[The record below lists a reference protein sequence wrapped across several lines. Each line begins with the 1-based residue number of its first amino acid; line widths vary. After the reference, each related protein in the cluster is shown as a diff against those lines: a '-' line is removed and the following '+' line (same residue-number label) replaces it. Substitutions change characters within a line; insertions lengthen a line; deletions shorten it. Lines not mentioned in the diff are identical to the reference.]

1 MSNSNYNLNNGTN
14 NNYNLNGNNYNFN
27 SNSSN
32 NNYQSNGSS
41 LVSYATS
48 AEQATFYRKTY
59 SHVAMALL
67 AFIVVEAILIKIVP
81 ENLIV
86 YMVSSPFIWLLIL
99 GGFWLGS
106 MLANKWTQA
115 QDRSIQYRGLGIYV
129 LLEAII
135 FLPMIY
141 IAMEF
146 SEGLAIISQAGIITL
161 SLFAG
166 LTAVVFLTRID
177 FSFLR
182 SVLVIGGFVA
192 LGLIVAGA
200 IFGFDLGLW
209 FSLAMVALAAGG
221 ILYETY
227 NIKNIYSPDQYVAA
241 SLQLFSSVMLLF
253 WYVLRI
259 FLSRRD

>member
-1 MSNSNYNLNNGTN
+1 MSN
-14 NNYNLNGNNYNFN
+14 NNYNLNNNSNSNNGYNLNFNNNYNTN
-27 SNSSN
+27 YQN
-32 NNYQSNGSS
+32 NNAPE
-41 LVSYATS
+41 LVSYATNI
-48 AEQATFYRKTY
+48 EQATFYRKTY
-59 SHVAMALL
+59 SHVAIALL
-67 AFIVVEAILIKIVP
+67 AFIVVEAILINTVP
-81 ENLIV
+81 ESLIFS
-86 YMVSSPFIWLLIL
+86 MVSSPFVWLFIL

-115 QDRSIQYRGLGIYV
+115 QDKSTQYRGLGIYV

-141 IAMEF
+141 IAIDL
-146 SEGLAIISQAGIITL
+146 SDGLAIISQAGIITL

-166 LTAVVFLTRID
+166 LTAVVFLTRVD

-182 SVLVIGGFVA
+182 TVLVVGGFLA

-200 IFGFDLGLW
+200 LFNFDLGLW
-209 FSLAMVALAAGG
+209 FSAAMVALAAGG

-227 NIKNIYSPDQYVAA
+227 NIKNVYSTDQYVAA
-241 SLQLFSSVMLLF
+241 ALQLFSSVMLLF

-259 FLSRRD
+259 LLSRRN

>member
-1 MSNSNYNLNNGTN
+1 MSN
-14 NNYNLNGNNYNFN
+14 NNYNLNNNSNSNNGYNLNFNNNYNTN
-27 SNSSN
+27 YQN
-32 NNYQSNGSS
+32 NNAPE
-41 LVSYATS
+41 LVSYATNI
-48 AEQATFYRKTY
+48 EQATFYRKTY
-59 SHVAMALL
+59 SHVAIALL
-67 AFIVVEAILIKIVP
+67 AFIVVEAILINTVP
-81 ENLIV
+81 ESLIFS
-86 YMVSSPFIWLLIL
+86 MVSSPFVWLFIL

-115 QDRSIQYRGLGIYV
+115 QDKSTQYRGLGIYV

-141 IAMEF
+141 IAIDL
-146 SEGLAIISQAGIITL
+146 SDGLAIISQAGIITL

-166 LTAVVFLTRID
+166 LTAVVFLTRVD

-182 SVLVIGGFVA
+182 TVLVVGGFLA

-200 IFGFDLGLW
+200 LFRFDLGLW
-209 FSLAMVALAAGG
+209 FSVAMVALAAGG

-227 NIKNIYSPDQYVAA
+227 NIKNVYSTDQYVAA
-241 SLQLFSSVMLLF
+241 ALQLFSSVMLLF

-259 FLSRRD
+259 LLSRRN

>member
-1 MSNSNYNLNNGTN
+1 MSNKNYNLNNNSNSNNGYNLNFN
-14 NNYNLNGNNYNFN
+14 NNYNTNYQ
-27 SNSSN
+27 N
-32 NNYQSNGSS
+32 NNAPE
-41 LVSYATS
+41 LVSYATNI
-48 AEQATFYRKTY
+48 EQATFYRKTY
-59 SHVAMALL
+59 SHVAIALL
-67 AFIVVEAILIKIVP
+67 AFIVVEAILINTVP
-81 ENLIV
+81 ESLIFS
-86 YMVSSPFIWLLIL
+86 MVSSPFVWLFIL

-115 QDRSIQYRGLGIYV
+115 QDKSTQYRGLGIYV

-141 IAMEF
+141 IAIDL
-146 SEGLAIISQAGIITL
+146 SDGLAIISQAGIITL

-166 LTAVVFLTRID
+166 LTAVVFLTRVD

-182 SVLVIGGFVA
+182 TILVVGGFLA

-200 IFGFDLGLW
+200 LFSFDLGLW
-209 FSLAMVALAAGG
+209 FSVAMVALAAGG

-227 NIKNIYSPDQYVAA
+227 NIKNVYSTDQYVAA
-241 SLQLFSSVMLLF
+241 ALQLFSSVMLLF

-259 FLSRRD
+259 LLSRRN

>member
-1 MSNSNYNLNNGTN
+1 MSN
-14 NNYNLNGNNYNFN
+14 NNYNLNNNSNSNNGYNLNFNNNYNTN
-27 SNSSN
+27 YQN
-32 NNYQSNGSS
+32 NNAPE
-41 LVSYATS
+41 LVSYATNI
-48 AEQATFYRKTY
+48 EQATFYRKTY
-59 SHVAMALL
+59 SHVAIALL
-67 AFIVVEAILIKIVP
+67 AFIVVEAILINTVP
-81 ENLIV
+81 ESLIFS
-86 YMVSSPFIWLLIL
+86 MVSSPFVWLFIL

-115 QDRSIQYRGLGIYV
+115 QDKSTQYRGLGIYV

-141 IAMEF
+141 IAIDL
-146 SEGLAIISQAGIITL
+146 SDGLAIISQAGIITL

-166 LTAVVFLTRID
+166 LTAVVFLTRVD

-182 SVLVIGGFVA
+182 TILVVGGFLA

-200 IFGFDLGLW
+200 LFRFDLGLW
-209 FSLAMVALAAGG
+209 FSVAMVALAAGG

-227 NIKNIYSPDQYVAA
+227 NIKNVYSTDQYVAA
-241 SLQLFSSVMLLF
+241 ALQLFSSVMLLL

-259 FLSRRD
+259 LLSRRN

>member
-1 MSNSNYNLNNGTN
+1 MSN
-14 NNYNLNGNNYNFN
+14 NNYNLNNNSNSNNGHNLNFNNNYNTN
-27 SNSSN
+27 YQN
-32 NNYQSNGSS
+32 NNTPE
-41 LVSYATS
+41 LVSYATNV
-48 AEQATFYRKTY
+48 EQATFYRKTY
-59 SHVAMALL
+59 SHVAIALL
-67 AFIVVEAILIKIVP
+67 AFIVVEAILINTVP
-81 ENLIV
+81 ESLIFS
-86 YMVSSPFIWLLIL
+86 MVSSPFVWLFIL

-115 QDRSIQYRGLGIYV
+115 QDKSTQYRGLGIYV

-141 IAMEF
+141 IAIDL
-146 SEGLAIISQAGIITL
+146 SDGLAIISQAGIITL

-166 LTAVVFLTRID
+166 LTAVVFLTRVD

-182 SVLVIGGFVA
+182 TILVVGGFLA

-200 IFGFDLGLW
+200 LFRFDLGLW
-209 FSLAMVALAAGG
+209 FSVAMVALAAGG

-227 NIKNIYSPDQYVAA
+227 NIKNVYSTDQYVAA
-241 SLQLFSSVMLLF
+241 ALQLFSSVMLLF

-259 FLSRRD
+259 LLSRRN

>member
-1 MSNSNYNLNNGTN
+1 MSN
-14 NNYNLNGNNYNFN
+14 NNYNLNNNSNSNNSYNLNFNNNYNPN
-27 SNSSN
+27 YQN
-32 NNYQSNGSS
+32 NNAPE
-41 LVSYATS
+41 LVSYATNV
-48 AEQATFYRKTY
+48 EQATFYRKTY
-59 SHVAMALL
+59 SHVAIALL
-67 AFIVVEAILIKIVP
+67 AFIVVEAILINIVP
-81 ENLIV
+81 ESLIIS
-86 YMVSSPFIWLLIL
+86 MVSSPFVWLLIL

-106 MLANKWTQA
+106 MLANKWVQA
-115 QDRSIQYRGLGIYV
+115 QDRSTQYRGLGIYV

-141 IAMEF
+141 IAMDL

-166 LTAVVFLTRID
+166 LTAVVFLTRVD

-182 SVLVIGGFVA
+182 TILVVGGFLA

-200 IFGFDLGLW
+200 LFSFDLGLW
-209 FSLAMVALAAGG
+209 FSVAMVALAAGG

-227 NIKNIYSPDQYVAA
+227 NIKNVYSTDQYVAA
-241 SLQLFSSVMLLF
+241 ALQLFSSVMLLF

-259 FLSRRD
+259 LLSRRN

>member
-1 MSNSNYNLNNGTN
+1 MGN
-14 NNYNLNGNNYNFN
+14 NNYNLNNNSNSNNSYNLNFSNNYNTN
-27 SNSSN
+27 YQN
-32 NNYQSNGSS
+32 NNAPE
-41 LVSYATS
+41 LVSYATNI
-48 AEQATFYRKTY
+48 EQATFYRKTY
-59 SHVAMALL
+59 SHVAIALL
-67 AFIVVEAILIKIVP
+67 AFIVVEAILINIVP
-81 ENLIV
+81 PKLIIS
-86 YMVSSPFIWLLIL
+86 MVSSPFVWLLIL

-115 QDRSIQYRGLGIYV
+115 QDRSTQYRGLGIYV

-141 IAMEF
+141 IAMDL

-166 LTAVVFLTRID
+166 LTAVVFLTRVD

-200 IFGFDLGLW
+200 IFSFDLGLW
-209 FSLAMVALAAGG
+209 FSVAMVALAAGG

-227 NIKNIYSPDQYVAA
+227 NIKNVYSTDQYVAA
-241 SLQLFSSVMLLF
+241 ALQLFSSVMLLF
-253 WYVLRI
+253 WYILRI
-259 FLSRRD
+259 LLSKRD

>member
-1 MSNSNYNLNNGTN
+1 MSN
-14 NNYNLNGNNYNFN
+14 NNYNLNNNSNSNNGHNLNFNNNYNTN
-27 SNSSN
+27 YQN
-32 NNYQSNGSS
+32 NNTPE
-41 LVSYATS
+41 LVSYATNV
-48 AEQATFYRKTY
+48 EQATFYRKTY
-59 SHVAMALL
+59 SHVAIALL
-67 AFIVVEAILIKIVP
+67 AFIVVEAILINTVP
-81 ENLIV
+81 ESLIFS
-86 YMVSSPFIWLLIL
+86 MVSSPFVWLFIL

-115 QDRSIQYRGLGIYV
+115 QDKSTQYRGLGIYV

-141 IAMEF
+141 IAIDL
-146 SEGLAIISQAGIITL
+146 SDGLAIISQAGIITL

-166 LTAVVFLTRID
+166 LTAVVFLTRVD

-182 SVLVIGGFVA
+182 TILVVGGFLA

-200 IFGFDLGLW
+200 LFSFDLGLW
-209 FSLAMVALAAGG
+209 FSVAMVALAAGG

-227 NIKNIYSPDQYVAA
+227 NIKNVYSTDQYVAA
-241 SLQLFSSVMLLF
+241 ALQLFSSVMLLF

-259 FLSRRD
+259 LLSRRN

>member
-1 MSNSNYNLNNGTN
+1 MSN
-14 NNYNLNGNNYNFN
+14 NNYNLNNNSNSNNGYNLNFNNNYNTN
-27 SNSSN
+27 YQN
-32 NNYQSNGSS
+32 NNAPE
-41 LVSYATS
+41 LVSYATNV
-48 AEQATFYRKTY
+48 EQATFYRKTY
-59 SHVAMALL
+59 SHVAIALL
-67 AFIVVEAILIKIVP
+67 AFIVVEAILINTVP
-81 ENLIV
+81 ESLIFS
-86 YMVSSPFIWLLIL
+86 MVSSPFVWLFIL

-115 QDRSIQYRGLGIYV
+115 QDKSTQYRGLGIYV

-141 IAMEF
+141 IAIDL
-146 SEGLAIISQAGIITL
+146 SDGLAIISQAGIITL

-166 LTAVVFLTRID
+166 LTAVVFLTRVD

-182 SVLVIGGFVA
+182 TILVVGGFVA
-192 LGLIVAGA
+192 FGLIVAGG
-200 IFGFDLGLW
+200 IFGFNLGLW

-227 NIKNIYSPDQYVAA
+227 KIKNVYSTDQYVAA
-241 SLQLFSSVMLLF
+241 ALQLFSSVMLLF

-259 FLSRRD
+259 LLSRRN

>member
-1 MSNSNYNLNNGTN
+1 MSN
-14 NNYNLNGNNYNFN
+14 NNYNLNNNSNSNNGYNLNFNNNYNTN
-27 SNSSN
+27 YQN
-32 NNYQSNGSS
+32 NNAPE
-41 LVSYATS
+41 LVSYATNV
-48 AEQATFYRKTY
+48 EQATFYRKTY
-59 SHVAMALL
+59 SHVAIALL
-67 AFIVVEAILIKIVP
+67 AFIVVEAILINTVP
-81 ENLIV
+81 ESLIFS
-86 YMVSSPFIWLLIL
+86 MVSSPFVWLFIL

-115 QDRSIQYRGLGIYV
+115 QDKSTQYRGLGIYV

-141 IAMEF
+141 IAIDL
-146 SEGLAIISQAGIITL
+146 SDGLAIISQAGIITL

-166 LTAVVFLTRID
+166 LTTVVFLTRVD

-182 SVLVIGGFVA
+182 TILVVGGFLA

-200 IFGFDLGLW
+200 LFRFDLGLW
-209 FSLAMVALAAGG
+209 FSVAMVALAAGG

-227 NIKNIYSPDQYVAA
+227 NIKNVYSTDQYVAA
-241 SLQLFSSVMLLF
+241 ALQLFSSVMLLF

-259 FLSRRD
+259 LLSRRN

>member
-1 MSNSNYNLNNGTN
+1 MSN
-14 NNYNLNGNNYNFN
+14 NNYNLNNN
-27 SNSSN
+27 SNSNNGYNLNFNTNYNTNYQN
-32 NNYQSNGSS
+32 NNTPE
-41 LVSYATS
+41 LVSYATNV
-48 AEQATFYRKTY
+48 EQATFYRKTY

-67 AFIVVEAILIKIVP
+67 AFIVIEAILINTVP
-81 ENLIV
+81 ESLIV
-86 YMVSSPFIWLLIL
+86 SMVSSPFVWLFIL

-106 MLANKWTQA
+106 MLANKWVQA
-115 QDRSIQYRGLGIYV
+115 QDRSTQYRGLGIYV

-141 IAMEF
+141 IAIDL
-146 SEGLAIISQAGIITL
+146 SDGLAIISQAGIITL

-166 LTAVVFLTRID
+166 LTAVVFLTRVD

-182 SVLVIGGFVA
+182 TILVVGGFLA

-200 IFGFDLGLW
+200 LFRFDLGLW
-209 FSLAMVALAAGG
+209 FSVAMVALAAGG

-227 NIKNIYSPDQYVAA
+227 NIKNVYSTDQYVAA
-241 SLQLFSSVMLLF
+241 ALQLFSSVMLLF

-259 FLSRRD
+259 LLSRRN

>member
-1 MSNSNYNLNNGTN
+1 MSN
-14 NNYNLNGNNYNFN
+14 NNYNLNNNSNSNNSYNLNFNNNYNTN
-27 SNSSN
+27 YQN
-32 NNYQSNGSS
+32 NNAPE
-41 LVSYATS
+41 LVSYATNI
-48 AEQATFYRKTY
+48 EQATFYRKTY
-59 SHVAMALL
+59 SHVAIALL
-67 AFIVVEAILIKIVP
+67 AFIVVEAILINTVP
-81 ENLIV
+81 ESLIFS
-86 YMVSSPFIWLLIL
+86 MVSSPFVWLFIL

-115 QDRSIQYRGLGIYV
+115 QDKSTQYRGLGIYV

-141 IAMEF
+141 IAIDL
-146 SEGLAIISQAGIITL
+146 SDGLAIISQAGIITL

-166 LTAVVFLTRID
+166 LTAVVFLTRVD

-182 SVLVIGGFVA
+182 TILVVGGFLA

-200 IFGFDLGLW
+200 LFNFDLGLW
-209 FSLAMVALAAGG
+209 FSVAMVALAAGG

-227 NIKNIYSPDQYVAA
+227 NIKNVYSTDQYVAA
-241 SLQLFSSVMLLF
+241 ALQLFSSVMLLF

-259 FLSRRD
+259 LLSRRN

>member
-1 MSNSNYNLNNGTN
+1 MSN
-14 NNYNLNGNNYNFN
+14 NNYNLNNNSNSNNGYNLNFNNNYNTN
-27 SNSSN
+27 YQN
-32 NNYQSNGSS
+32 NNTPE
-41 LVSYATS
+41 LVSYATNV
-48 AEQATFYRKTY
+48 EQATFYRKTY
-59 SHVAMALL
+59 SHVAIALL
-67 AFIVVEAILIKIVP
+67 AFIVVEAILINTVP
-81 ENLIV
+81 ESLIFS
-86 YMVSSPFIWLLIL
+86 MVSSPFVWLFIL

-115 QDRSIQYRGLGIYV
+115 QDKSTQYRGLGIYV

-141 IAMEF
+141 IAIDL
-146 SEGLAIISQAGIITL
+146 SDGLAIISQAGIITL

-166 LTAVVFLTRID
+166 LTAVVFLTRVD

-182 SVLVIGGFVA
+182 TVLVVGGFLA

-200 IFGFDLGLW
+200 LFRFDLGLW
-209 FSLAMVALAAGG
+209 FSVAMVALAAGG

-227 NIKNIYSPDQYVAA
+227 NIKNVYSTDQYVAA
-241 SLQLFSSVMLLF
+241 ALQLFSSVMLLF

-259 FLSRRD
+259 LLSRRN

>member
-1 MSNSNYNLNNGTN
+1 MSN
-14 NNYNLNGNNYNFN
+14 NNYNLNNNSNSNNGYNLNFNNNYNTN
-27 SNSSN
+27 YQN
-32 NNYQSNGSS
+32 NNAPE
-41 LVSYATS
+41 LVSYATNI
-48 AEQATFYRKTY
+48 EQATFYRKTY
-59 SHVAMALL
+59 SHVAIALL
-67 AFIVVEAILIKIVP
+67 AFIVVEAILINTVP
-81 ENLIV
+81 ESLIV
-86 YMVSSPFIWLLIL
+86 SMVSSPFVWLFIL

-115 QDRSIQYRGLGIYV
+115 QDKSTQYRGLGIYV

-141 IAMEF
+141 IAIDL
-146 SEGLAIISQAGIITL
+146 SDGLAIISQAGIITL

-166 LTAVVFLTRID
+166 LTAVVFLTRVD

-182 SVLVIGGFVA
+182 TILVVGGFLA

-200 IFGFDLGLW
+200 LFSFDLGLW
-209 FSLAMVALAAGG
+209 FSVAMIALAAGG

-227 NIKNIYSPDQYVAA
+227 NIKNVYSTDQYVAA
-241 SLQLFSSVMLLF
+241 ALQLFSSVMLLF

-259 FLSRRD
+259 LLSRRN

>member
-1 MSNSNYNLNNGTN
+1 MSN
-14 NNYNLNGNNYNFN
+14 NNYNLNNNSNSNNGYNLNLNNNYNTN
-27 SNSSN
+27 YQN
-32 NNYQSNGSS
+32 NNTPE
-41 LVSYATS
+41 LVSYATNI
-48 AEQATFYRKTY
+48 EQATFYRKTY
-59 SHVAMALL
+59 SHVAIALL
-67 AFIVVEAILIKIVP
+67 AFIVVEAILINTVP
-81 ENLIV
+81 ESLIFS
-86 YMVSSPFIWLLIL
+86 MVSSPFVWLFIL

-115 QDRSIQYRGLGIYV
+115 QDKSTQYRGLGIYV

-141 IAMEF
+141 IAIDL
-146 SEGLAIISQAGIITL
+146 SDGLAIISQAGIITL

-166 LTAVVFLTRID
+166 LTAVVFLTRVD

-182 SVLVIGGFVA
+182 TILVVGGFLA

-200 IFGFDLGLW
+200 LFSFDLGLW
-209 FSLAMVALAAGG
+209 FSVAMVALAAGG

-227 NIKNIYSPDQYVAA
+227 NIKNVYSTDQYVAA
-241 SLQLFSSVMLLF
+241 ALQLFSSVMLLF

-259 FLSRRD
+259 LLSRRN

>member
-1 MSNSNYNLNNGTN
+1 MSN
-14 NNYNLNGNNYNFN
+14 NNYNLNNNSNSNNSYNLNFNNNYNTN
-27 SNSSN
+27 YQN
-32 NNYQSNGSS
+32 NNAPE
-41 LVSYATS
+41 LVSYATNI
-48 AEQATFYRKTY
+48 EQATFYRKTY

-67 AFIVVEAILIKIVP
+67 AFIVVEAILINIVP
-81 ENLIV
+81 ESLIV
-86 YMVSSPFIWLLIL
+86 SMVSSPFVWLLIL

-115 QDRSIQYRGLGIYV
+115 QDKSTQYRGLGIYV

-141 IAMEF
+141 IAIDL
-146 SEGLAIISQAGIITL
+146 SDGLAIISQAGIITL

-166 LTAVVFLTRID
+166 LTAVVFLTRVD

-182 SVLVIGGFVA
+182 TILVVGGFLA

-200 IFGFDLGLW
+200 LFSFDLGLW
-209 FSLAMVALAAGG
+209 FSVAMVALAAGG

-227 NIKNIYSPDQYVAA
+227 NIKNVYSTDQYVAA
-241 SLQLFSSVMLLF
+241 ALQLFSSVMLLF

-259 FLSRRD
+259 LLSRRN

>member
-1 MSNSNYNLNNGTN
+1 MSN
-14 NNYNLNGNNYNFN
+14 NNYNLNNNSNSNNGYNLNFNNNYNTN
-27 SNSSN
+27 YQN
-32 NNYQSNGSS
+32 NNAPE
-41 LVSYATS
+41 LVSYATNI
-48 AEQATFYRKTY
+48 EQATFYRKTY
-59 SHVAMALL
+59 SHVAIALL
-67 AFIVVEAILIKIVP
+67 AFIVVEAILINIVP
-81 ENLIV
+81 EKLIIS
-86 YMVSSPFIWLLIL
+86 MVSSPFVWLFIL

-115 QDRSIQYRGLGIYV
+115 QDKSTQYRGLGIYV

-141 IAMEF
+141 IAIDL
-146 SEGLAIISQAGIITL
+146 SDGLAIISQAGIITL

-166 LTAVVFLTRID
+166 LTAVVFLTRVD

-182 SVLVIGGFVA
+182 TVLVVGGFLA

-200 IFGFDLGLW
+200 LFRFDLGLW
-209 FSLAMVALAAGG
+209 FSVAMVALAAGG

-227 NIKNIYSPDQYVAA
+227 NIKNVYSTDQYVAA
-241 SLQLFSSVMLLF
+241 ALQLFSSVMLLF

-259 FLSRRD
+259 LLSRRN

>member
-1 MSNSNYNLNNGTN
+1 MSN
-14 NNYNLNGNNYNFN
+14 NNYNLNNNSNSNNGYNLNFNNNYNTN
-27 SNSSN
+27 YQN
-32 NNYQSNGSS
+32 NNAPE
-41 LVSYATS
+41 LVSYATNI
-48 AEQATFYRKTY
+48 EQATFYRKTY
-59 SHVAMALL
+59 SHVAIALL
-67 AFIVVEAILIKIVP
+67 AFIVVEAILINTVP
-81 ENLIV
+81 ENLIFS
-86 YMVSSPFIWLLIL
+86 MVSSPFVWLFIL

-115 QDRSIQYRGLGIYV
+115 QDKSTQYRGLGIYV

-141 IAMEF
+141 IAMDL
-146 SEGLAIISQAGIITL
+146 SDGLAIISQAGIITL

-166 LTAVVFLTRID
+166 LTAVVFLTRVD

-182 SVLVIGGFVA
+182 TVLVVGGFLA

-200 IFGFDLGLW
+200 LFSFDLGLW
-209 FSLAMVALAAGG
+209 FSVAMIALAAGG

-227 NIKNIYSPDQYVAA
+227 NIKNVYSTDQYVAA
-241 SLQLFSSVMLLF
+241 ALQLFSSVMLLF

-259 FLSRRD
+259 LLSRRN

>member
-1 MSNSNYNLNNGTN
+1 MSN
-14 NNYNLNGNNYNFN
+14 NNYNLNNNSNSNNGYNLNFNNNYNTN
-27 SNSSN
+27 YQN
-32 NNYQSNGSS
+32 NNAPE
-41 LVSYATS
+41 LVSYATNI
-48 AEQATFYRKTY
+48 EQATFYRKTY
-59 SHVAMALL
+59 SHVAIALL
-67 AFIVVEAILIKIVP
+67 AFIVVEAILINTVP
-81 ENLIV
+81 ESLIV
-86 YMVSSPFIWLLIL
+86 SMVSSPFVWLFIL

-115 QDRSIQYRGLGIYV
+115 QDKSTQYRGLGIYV

-141 IAMEF
+141 IAIDL
-146 SEGLAIISQAGIITL
+146 SDGLAIISQAGIITL

-166 LTAVVFLTRID
+166 LTAVVFLTRVD

-182 SVLVIGGFVA
+182 TILVVGGFLA

-200 IFGFDLGLW
+200 LFNFDLGLW
-209 FSLAMVALAAGG
+209 FSVAMVALAAGG

-227 NIKNIYSPDQYVAA
+227 NIKNVYSTDQYVAA
-241 SLQLFSSVMLLF
+241 ALQLFSSVMLLF

-259 FLSRRD
+259 LLSRRN

>member
-1 MSNSNYNLNNGTN
+1 MSN
-14 NNYNLNGNNYNFN
+14 NNYNLNNNSNSNNGYNLNFNNNYNTN
-27 SNSSN
+27 YQN
-32 NNYQSNGSS
+32 NNAPE
-41 LVSYATS
+41 LVSYATNV
-48 AEQATFYRKTY
+48 EQATFYRKTY
-59 SHVAMALL
+59 SHVAIALL
-67 AFIVVEAILIKIVP
+67 AFIVVEAILINIVP
-81 ENLIV
+81 EKLIIS
-86 YMVSSPFIWLLIL
+86 MVSSPFVWLLIL

-115 QDRSIQYRGLGIYV
+115 QDRSTQYRGLGIYV

-141 IAMEF
+141 IAMDL

-166 LTAVVFLTRID
+166 LTAVVFLTRVD

-200 IFGFDLGLW
+200 IFDFDLGLW
-209 FSLAMVALAAGG
+209 FSAAMVTLAAGG

-227 NIKNIYSPDQYVAA
+227 NIKNVYSTDQYVAA
-241 SLQLFSSVMLLF
+241 ALQLFSSVMLLF

-259 FLSRRD
+259 LLSRRN

>member
-1 MSNSNYNLNNGTN
+1 MSN
-14 NNYNLNGNNYNFN
+14 NNYNLNNNSNSNNGYNLNFNNNYNTN
-27 SNSSN
+27 YQN
-32 NNYQSNGSS
+32 NNTPE
-41 LVSYATS
+41 LVSYATNV
-48 AEQATFYRKTY
+48 EQATFYRKTY
-59 SHVAMALL
+59 SHVAIALL
-67 AFIVVEAILIKIVP
+67 AFIVVEAILINTVP
-81 ENLIV
+81 ESLIFS
-86 YMVSSPFIWLLIL
+86 MVSSPFVWLFIL

-115 QDRSIQYRGLGIYV
+115 QDKSTQYRGLGIYV

-141 IAMEF
+141 IAIDL
-146 SEGLAIISQAGIITL
+146 SDGLAIISQAGIITL

-166 LTAVVFLTRID
+166 LTAVVFLTRLD

-182 SVLVIGGFVA
+182 SVLVIGGFIA

-227 NIKNIYSPDQYVAA
+227 NIKNVYSTDQYVGAA
-241 SLQLFSSVMLLF
+241 LQLFSSVMLLF
-253 WYVLRI
+253 WYILRI
-259 FLSRRD
+259 LLSKRD

>member
-1 MSNSNYNLNNGTN
+1 MSN
-14 NNYNLNGNNYNFN
+14 NNYNLNNNSNSNNGHNLNFNNNYNTN
-27 SNSSN
+27 YQN
-32 NNYQSNGSS
+32 NNTPE
-41 LVSYATS
+41 LVSYATNV
-48 AEQATFYRKTY
+48 EQATFYRKTY
-59 SHVAMALL
+59 SHVAIALL
-67 AFIVVEAILIKIVP
+67 AFIVVEAILINTVP
-81 ENLIV
+81 ESLIFS
-86 YMVSSPFIWLLIL
+86 MVSSPFVWLFIL

-115 QDRSIQYRGLGIYV
+115 QDKSTQYRGLGIYV

-141 IAMEF
+141 IAIDL
-146 SEGLAIISQAGIITL
+146 SDGLAIISQAGIITL

-166 LTAVVFLTRID
+166 LTAVVFLTRVD

-200 IFGFDLGLW
+200 IFDFDLGLW
-209 FSLAMVALAAGG
+209 FSAAMVALAAGG

-227 NIKNIYSPDQYVAA
+227 NIKNVYSTDQYVAA
-241 SLQLFSSVMLLF
+241 ALQLFSSVMLLF

-259 FLSRRD
+259 LLSRRN

>member
-1 MSNSNYNLNNGTN
+1 MSN
-14 NNYNLNGNNYNFN
+14 NNYNLNNNSNSNNSYNLNFNNNYNTN
-27 SNSSN
+27 YQN
-32 NNYQSNGSS
+32 NNAPE
-41 LVSYATS
+41 LVSYATNV
-48 AEQATFYRKTY
+48 EQATFYRKTY

-67 AFIVVEAILIKIVP
+67 AFIVIEAILINTVP
-81 ENLIV
+81 ESLIV
-86 YMVSSPFIWLLIL
+86 SMVSSPFVWLFIL

-106 MLANKWTQA
+106 MLANKWVQA
-115 QDRSIQYRGLGIYV
+115 QDRSTQYRGLGIYV

-141 IAMEF
+141 IAIDL
-146 SEGLAIISQAGIITL
+146 SDGLAIISQAGIITL

-166 LTAVVFLTRID
+166 LTAVVFLTRVD

-182 SVLVIGGFVA
+182 TILVVGGFLA

-200 IFGFDLGLW
+200 LFRFDLGLW
-209 FSLAMVALAAGG
+209 FSVAMVALAAGG

-227 NIKNIYSPDQYVAA
+227 NIKNVYSTDQYVAA
-241 SLQLFSSVMLLF
+241 ALQLFSSVMLLF

-259 FLSRRD
+259 LLSRRN

>member
-1 MSNSNYNLNNGTN
+1 MSN
-14 NNYNLNGNNYNFN
+14 NNYNLNNNSNSNNGYNLNFNNNYNTN
-27 SNSSN
+27 YQN
-32 NNYQSNGSS
+32 NNTPE
-41 LVSYATS
+41 LVSYATNV
-48 AEQATFYRKTY
+48 EQATFYRKTY
-59 SHVAMALL
+59 SHVAIALL
-67 AFIVVEAILIKIVP
+67 AFIVVEAILINIVP
-81 ENLIV
+81 ESLIIS
-86 YMVSSPFIWLLIL
+86 MVSSPFVWLLIL

-106 MLANKWTQA
+106 MLASKWTQA
-115 QDRSIQYRGLGIYV
+115 QDRSTQYRGLGIYV

-141 IAMEF
+141 IAIDL
-146 SEGLAIISQAGIITL
+146 SDGLAIISQAGIITL

-166 LTAVVFLTRID
+166 LTAVVFLSRLD

-182 SVLVIGGFVA
+182 SVLVIGGFIA

-227 NIKNIYSPDQYVAA
+227 NIKNVYSTDQYVGAA
-241 SLQLFSSVMLLF
+241 LQLFSSVMLLF
-253 WYVLRI
+253 WYILRI
-259 FLSRRD
+259 LLSKRD

>member
-1 MSNSNYNLNNGTN
+1 MSN
-14 NNYNLNGNNYNFN
+14 NNYNLNNNSNSNNGYNLNFNNNYNPN
-27 SNSSN
+27 YQN
-32 NNYQSNGSS
+32 NNAPE
-41 LVSYATS
+41 LVSYATNI
-48 AEQATFYRKTY
+48 EQATFYRKTY
-59 SHVAMALL
+59 SHVAIALL
-67 AFIVVEAILIKIVP
+67 AFIVVEAILINTVP
-81 ENLIV
+81 ESLIFS
-86 YMVSSPFIWLLIL
+86 MVSSPFVWLFIL

-115 QDRSIQYRGLGIYV
+115 QDKSTQYRGLGIYV

-141 IAMEF
+141 IAIDL
-146 SEGLAIISQAGIITL
+146 SDGLAIISQAGIITL

-166 LTAVVFLTRID
+166 LTAVVFLTRVD

-182 SVLVIGGFVA
+182 TVLVVGGFLA

-200 IFGFDLGLW
+200 LFRFNLGLW
-209 FSLAMVALAAGG
+209 FSAAMVALAAGG

-227 NIKNIYSPDQYVAA
+227 NIKNVYSTDQYVAA
-241 SLQLFSSVMLLF
+241 ALQLFSSVMLLF

-259 FLSRRD
+259 LLSRRN

>member
-1 MSNSNYNLNNGTN
+1 MSN
-14 NNYNLNGNNYNFN
+14 NNYNLHNNSNSNNSYNLNFNNNYNTN
-27 SNSSN
+27 YQN
-32 NNYQSNGSS
+32 NNAPE
-41 LVSYATS
+41 LVSYATNI
-48 AEQATFYRKTY
+48 EQATFYRKTY
-59 SHVAMALL
+59 SHVAIALL
-67 AFIVVEAILIKIVP
+67 AFIVVEAILINIVP
-81 ENLIV
+81 QKLIIS
-86 YMVSSPFIWLLIL
+86 MVSSPFVWLLIL

-115 QDRSIQYRGLGIYV
+115 QDRSTQYRGLGIYV

-141 IAMEF
+141 IAMDL

-166 LTAVVFLTRID
+166 LTAVVFLTRVD

-200 IFGFDLGLW
+200 IFSFDLGLW

-227 NIKNIYSPDQYVAA
+227 NIKNVYSTDQYVGAA
-241 SLQLFSSVMLLF
+241 LQLFSSVMLLF
-253 WYVLRI
+253 WYILRI
-259 FLSRRD
+259 LLSKRD

>member
-1 MSNSNYNLNNGTN
+1 MSN
-14 NNYNLNGNNYNFN
+14 NNYNLNNNSNSNNGYNLNFNNNYNTN
-27 SNSSN
+27 YQN
-32 NNYQSNGSS
+32 NNTPE
-41 LVSYATS
+41 LVSYATNI
-48 AEQATFYRKTY
+48 EQATFYRKTY
-59 SHVAMALL
+59 SHVAIALL
-67 AFIVVEAILIKIVP
+67 AFIVVEAILINTVP
-81 ENLIV
+81 ESLIFS
-86 YMVSSPFIWLLIL
+86 MVSSPFVWLFIL

-115 QDRSIQYRGLGIYV
+115 QDKSTQYRGLGIYV

-141 IAMEF
+141 IAIDL
-146 SEGLAIISQAGIITL
+146 SDGLAIISQAGIITL

-166 LTAVVFLTRID
+166 LTAVVFLTRVD

-200 IFGFDLGLW
+200 IFSFDLGLW
-209 FSLAMVALAAGG
+209 FSVAMVALAAGG

-227 NIKNIYSPDQYVAA
+227 NIKNVYSTDQYVAA
-241 SLQLFSSVMLLF
+241 ALQLFSSVMLLF

-259 FLSRRD
+259 LLSRRN

>member
-1 MSNSNYNLNNGTN
+1 MSN
-14 NNYNLNGNNYNFN
+14 NNYNLNNNSNSNNGYNLNFNNNYNT
-27 SNSSN
+27 
-32 NNYQSNGSS
+32 NYQNNHAPE
-41 LVSYATS
+41 LVSYATNI
-48 AEQATFYRKTY
+48 EQATFYRKTY
-59 SHVAMALL
+59 SYVAIALL
-67 AFIVVEAILIKIVP
+67 AFIVVEAILINTVP
-81 ENLIV
+81 ESLIFS
-86 YMVSSPFIWLLIL
+86 MVSSPFVWLFIL

-115 QDRSIQYRGLGIYV
+115 QDKSTQYRGLGIYV

-141 IAMEF
+141 IAIDL
-146 SEGLAIISQAGIITL
+146 SDGLAIISQAGIITL

-166 LTAVVFLTRID
+166 LTAVVFLTRVD

-182 SVLVIGGFVA
+182 TVLVVGGFLA

-200 IFGFDLGLW
+200 LFNFDLGLW
-209 FSLAMVALAAGG
+209 FSVAMVALAAGG

-227 NIKNIYSPDQYVAA
+227 NIKNVYSTDQYVAA
-241 SLQLFSSVMLLF
+241 ALQLFSSVMLLF

-259 FLSRRD
+259 LLSRRN